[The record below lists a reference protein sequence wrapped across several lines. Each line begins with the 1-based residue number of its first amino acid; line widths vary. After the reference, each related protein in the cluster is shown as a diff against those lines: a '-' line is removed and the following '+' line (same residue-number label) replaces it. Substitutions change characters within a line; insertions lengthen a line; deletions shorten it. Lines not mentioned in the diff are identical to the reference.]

1 MLLPISSF
9 VGYGMGYGLDYL
21 FHTTWI
27 RYVVLVLGTISG
39 LVELIRELSED
50 APVKM
55 PFDFDRAIARVPK
68 WMLAVAAIGVAVAA
82 RMGGSAYAGPFLVGA
97 AASYFNFRL
106 IEKAVN
112 KLGDA
117 AKQP

>member
-9 VGYGMGYGLDYL
+9 VGYAMGYGLDHL

-50 APVKM
+50 T
-55 PFDFDRAIARVPK
+55 PK
-68 WMLAVAAIGVAVAA
+68 
-82 RMGGSAYAGPFLVGA
+82 
-97 AASYFNFRL
+97 
-106 IEKAVN
+106 
-112 KLGDA
+112 
-117 AKQP
+117 